1 MIVPR
6 RNEMLSSEPGLRRV
20 GWMTWT
26 MLCGWLTLAAA
37 EAPEAGRGYEAFQL
51 IQSRNLFDPDRRA
64 SRVREE
70 AAEATAQVHVES
82 LVLTGTMVYEGRAF
96 AFFGG
101 STPEYRQVLAPG
113 SAIAGFDLVTITT
126 TRVELERDGE
136 HVVLLIGGRLR
147 REGEGN
153 WVSSAV
159 ADAPVVGREPA
170 ASGQSVAGASTAG
183 EVSDLMK
190 RMMERRAQQVTP

>member
-1 MIVPR
+1 MKVSR
-6 RNEMLSSEPGLRRV
+6 RNETTGRV
-20 GWMTWT
+20 LCRAGWITCT
-26 MLCGWLTLAAA
+26 MLCGWLTVAAG
-37 EAPEAGRGYEAFQL
+37 EALDVSRGYEAFQL

-70 AAEATAQVHVES
+70 APQVAAQVRVES

-96 AFFGG
+96 AFFSG
-101 STPEYRQVLAPG
+101 STPEYRQVLGPG
-113 SAIAGFDLVTITT
+113 SAIAGFDLVAITT

-136 HVVLLIGGRLR
+136 HVVLPIGGRLK

-153 WVSSAV
+153 WIASAAADGPV
-159 ADAPVVGREPA
+159 AGQEPA
-170 ASGQSVAGASTAG
+170 ASGQTVAGTTAT
-183 EVSDLMK
+183 SDMSDVMK